1 MKQRIF
7 NSFKDLEQ
15 ITSEMAGV
23 NEFQSNATGKEEVDS
38 VYKKY
43 SNAQMEYDNIQKIID
58 DSQLEIEK
66 INEKLILGGYR
77 VGTKEYN
84 QEKNK
89 QNSFQRIIDLNKTKL
104 NKLKA
109 DIAIYKRQYESAK
122 SIYDK
127 KVAEEQRIEA
137 EAFKAEQELKAAE
150 NARIYGEQT
159 QKRLEDE
166 AEAEKQRLAKK
177 EKTKKLIIGSVVGLL
192 LIGGIV
198 IGIKKGWFKK

>member
-38 VYKKY
+38 LYKKY

-58 DSQLEIEK
+58 DSQLEIEQMKEWLLLHPTAIDRETGKKTQK
-66 INEKLILGGYR
+66 IAELQTLI
-77 VGTKEYN
+77 N
-84 QEKNK
+84 IN
-89 QNSFQRIIDLNKTKL
+89 NTKL

>member
-38 VYKKY
+38 LYKKY

-58 DSQLEIEK
+58 DSQLEIERMKEWLLLNPTIAGKDTGRAEK
-66 INEKLILGGYR
+66 IEQLQTLI
-77 VGTKEYN
+77 N
-84 QEKNK
+84 
-89 QNSFQRIIDLNKTKL
+89 INKTKL

>member
-38 VYKKY
+38 LYKKY

-58 DSQLEIEK
+58 DSQLEIERMKEWLLLNPTAAGKGTGRAEK
-66 INEKLILGGYR
+66 IAQLQTLI
-77 VGTKEYN
+77 N
-84 QEKNK
+84 IN
-89 QNSFQRIIDLNKTKL
+89 NTKL

>member
-38 VYKKY
+38 LYKKY

-77 VGTKEYN
+77 EGTKEYN

-104 NKLKA
+104 NKLKG

-177 EKTKKLIIGSVVGLL
+177 EKTKKLIIAGGAGLL